1 MYTMRCLA
9 LRSDKTRLEPE
20 ATCFRGLGTQ
30 QEKTRPESSTTIVFF
45 DQEQHPGGNNKLLN
59 FLNMNLI

>member
-30 QEKTRPESSTTIVFF
+30 QEKTRPESSTTIFF
-45 DQEQHPGGNNKLLN
+45 FLTKSNTPEGTTN
-59 FLNMNLI
+59 F